1 MFALRPIFFEPLMK
15 PLSTPV
21 KLLVPD
27 PDPTPKPTCDNCV
40 SCQLWKELMAI
51 CDNHDFRNELPIG
64 ILD

>member
-1 MFALRPIFFEPLMK
+1 MK

-27 PDPTPKPTCDNCV
+27 PTPTPTPTCDNCV

>member
-21 KLLVPD
+21 KLLVPE
-27 PDPTPKPTCDNCV
+27 PMPTCDNCV